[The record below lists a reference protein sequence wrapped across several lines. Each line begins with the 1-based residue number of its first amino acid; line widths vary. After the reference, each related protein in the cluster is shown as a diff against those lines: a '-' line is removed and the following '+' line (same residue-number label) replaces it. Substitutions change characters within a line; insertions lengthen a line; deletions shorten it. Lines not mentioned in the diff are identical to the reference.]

1 MALSPLDLSQGLTL
15 RFAPLA
21 DMSKGLT
28 LAVRPRLGWL
38 PMSAP
43 AATGTTEGELQRAWW
58 LRVPAVLLAPTA
70 VFSALRDDSDD
81 SVHARQE
88 PIAAVVGVAG
98 VGGVLQT
105 SVARHIL
112 NEPGTSNVVV
122 PVWAFLGGA
131 LYAIVLYWLFGA
143 LLYGGARALGSLG
156 SYRRA
161 RHILGFACVPL
172 ALSLVTLWPVRI
184 AVYGGDLFRTGGDD
198 FGRGDAVFGAVG
210 YAFLAWTLLLV
221 VLGVRAVHGWSW
233 IRSLAAV
240 ALGAVLPALVVAG
253 SHL

>member
-1 MALSPLDLSQGLTL
+1 
-15 RFAPLA
+15 
-21 DMSKGLT
+21 
-28 LAVRPRLGWL
+28 
-38 PMSAP
+38 MSAP
-43 AATGTTEGELQRAWW
+43 ATTSPDETTLQRDWW

-70 VFSALRDDSDD
+70 VFAALRDESEPA
-81 SVHARQE
+81 VHARQE
-88 PIAAVVGVAG
+88 PIAAVVGIAG
-98 VGGVLQT
+98 IAGVLQT

-143 LLYGGARALGSLG
+143 LLYGAVRAFGSLG

-161 RHILGFACVPL
+161 RHVLGFASAPL
-172 ALSLVTLWPVRI
+172 ALSLLTLWPVRI
-184 AVYGGDLFRTGGDD
+184 GVYGSDLFRTGGDD
-198 FGRGDAVFGAVG
+198 FGRGDTVFGAVG

-221 VLGVRAVHGWSW
+221 VLGVRAVHGWSVP
-233 IRSLAAV
+233 RSLAAV
-240 ALGAVLPALVVAG
+240 ALAAVLPALVVAG